1 MHTCPHIKWDMTIVD
16 GSSRS
21 HLNRDIWII
30 MLLSRKSC
38 TLTINY
44 IFWSSGNCLIQQ
56 LVSEL
61 TTSIFSGT
69 IVHRTIVANCK
80 IVTWCKLSGL
90 NHNEKEIVANN
101 INYLWR
107 PSKPSYKEI
116 IKINEDNLNIYL
128 KKTLKM
134 RRRELLT

>member
-1 MHTCPHIKWDMTIVD
+1 
-16 GSSRS
+16 
-21 HLNRDIWII
+21 
-30 MLLSRKSC
+30 
-38 TLTINY
+38 
-44 IFWSSGNCLIQQ
+44 LIQQ